1 MTFNNGPDSRAVKA
15 SEVGN
20 QKLVAALQ
28 ALGTDAAVQA
38 AAARKAAHDARIAA
52 AFQARK
58 ARVLDEENAWVAEV
72 LATPDE
78 PAPQPVVPPVAPA
91 PAPQPPAPAAPA
103 PAAPAPQ
110 PAAPAVRLSEQDQ
123 RAADARDILESMQG
137 NRNPQPA
144 APAAV
149 EEEGFSPSTAQK
161 WAVVLL
167 LFLIVGGL
175 AWFLTSQV
183 VAGVVAAVVAAV
195 AGWWFLTWWYKRN

>member
-91 PAPQPPAPAAPA
+91 PAPQPAAS
-103 PAAPAPQ
+103 APAPQ
-110 PAAPAVRLSEQDQ
+110 PAAPEARLSEQDQ
-123 RAADARDILESMQG
+123 RAVDVQGILEAMQG

-144 APAAV
+144 VPAAV
-149 EEEGFSPSTAQK
+149 EDEGFTPSTAQK

-167 LFLIVGGL
+167 LLLIVGGL
-175 AWFLTSQV
+175 TWVMTSQV